1 MKKVLLT
8 SLFVLILVIM
18 MAIPAY
24 VVASG
29 NLISNGGFE
38 TPIVTDTNLWHQ
50 YTTSELGSNWIVEW
64 YPSDAHLSETP
75 VLEIQ
80 SGVCGAPY
88 EGNQYAELDS
98 KYSTSIYQDFT
109 TIPGNFYALRFAFS
123 PRSGTGAGDNHLQ
136 IKLGSKVADITADG
150 TGNSGTSWT
159 THVYSIQATATT
171 TRVQFTDLGNSD
183 SYGTFIDDV
192 SVTEYKSD
200 PLLPEMPAGILLGIG
215 LAGVGGII
223 ILKRHAGGAAVK

>member
-1 MKKVLLT
+1 MKRILLA
-8 SLFVLILVIM
+8 SLLFILILVVM

-24 VVASG
+24 AVPG
-29 NLISNGGFE
+29 NLVSNGGFE
-38 TPIVTDTNLWHQ
+38 TPIITDTNLWHH
-50 YTTSELGSNWIVEW
+50 YTTSELGSNWTVEW
-64 YPSDAHLSETP
+64 NPSDAHPEETP

-88 EGNQYAELDS
+88 EGNQFAELDS
-98 KYSTSIYQDFT
+98 THSTSIYQDFA

-123 PRSGTGAGDNHLQ
+123 PRSGTGVGDNHLQ
-136 IKLGSKVADITADG
+136 IQLGSKVDDISADG

-159 THVYSIQATATT
+159 TYVYSVQATETT

-192 SVTEYKSD
+192 SVTEYTSD
-200 PLLPEMPAGILLGIG
+200 PLLPELPAGILLGIG
-215 LAGVGGII
+215 LACVGGII